1 MTFGEKFKAEREKK
15 NLTQQQV
22 ADGLGIVL
30 AVLLDM
36 VIPFH
41 FG

>member
-22 ADGLGIVL
+22 ADGLGITS
-30 AVLLDM
+30 
-36 VIPFH
+36 ITF
-41 FG
+41 

>member
-22 ADGLGIVL
+22 RKQSFFPSDKG
-30 AVLLDM
+30 
-36 VIPFH
+36 
-41 FG
+41 